1 MTPKNWK
8 KLERH
13 PLSAEY
19 RDISGRAWDRFV
31 SNLRENGLIGRRP
44 VVIHDGKV
52 LDGWQLLRG
61 CIEAGIKP
69 KFIALPEGIDP
80 QTFVE
85 TANDHR
91 RHETQEAAV
100 KRIEDR
106 RERVAAARRQG
117 KSLRV
122 IADEEGVSEKTVR
135 GDLAVS
141 TAEGYA
147 VEPEGGKVKSK
158 DQKTR
163 PAKNKAK
170 NRKSTA
176 EGSAVEPPGDG
187 DESVIEDVEGVP
199 VPEQARA
206 AFLGAGAMH
215 EVGRDIDAIGQR
227 VKAISNTPAG
237 RLVQY
242 EDVRLHLKN
251 AKGGVIQ
258 NKPTHVCPLCQGKKA
273 DCQCCKGTGWTVEHV
288 HKRLTA
294 EAKR

>member
-19 RDISGRAWDRFV
+19 RDITGRAWDRFV
-31 SNLRENGLIGRRP
+31 SNLRENGLVGRRP

-61 CIEAGIKP
+61 CVEAGIKP
-69 KFIALPEGIDP
+69 EFAHLPEGTDP

-106 RERVAAARRQG
+106 RERVAASRRQG
-117 KSLRV
+117 KSIRI
-122 IADEEGVSEKTVR
+122 IADEEGVGVGTVQR
-135 GDLAVS
+135 DLDAS
-141 TAEGYA
+141 TVPPGT
-147 VEPEGGKVKSK
+147 VEPEGGKVKGK

-163 PAKNKAK
+163 PAKNQAK
-170 NRKSTA
+170 KRKSTVPP
-176 EGSAVEPPGDG
+176 GTVEPPGDA

-199 VPEQARA
+199 VPEQARV
-206 AFLGAGAMH
+206 AFLGAPAMT

-227 VKAISNTPAG
+227 VKAISETPAG

-258 NKPTHVCPLCQGKKA
+258 NKPTHVCPLCQGKRK

-288 HKRLTA
+288 YKRLTA